1 MKIFNSKKFDL
12 IKIILFFI
20 LLIFVIIMNMY
31 LFKRK
36 NTNIMEPF
44 ETNYS
49 LISSMTDTID
59 VTRPKPLDP
68 GINTVE
74 FIGDPVSG
82 SIDSAKDSTTNI
94 NPPNPA
100 DQKPTPNVMSI
111 YPGHDP
117 KYDNPFET
125 QRGWNSINK
134 YQPIEEHS
142 FQYSKLT
149 GLSNSSPVYYVNDI
163 GEGFCKFH
171 KTNIAKI
178 EEECNQLDPDTCAVT
193 SCCVLLGG
201 QKCVYGNKNGPKMTS
216 NYTDPSIL
224 KRDVYYHMG
233 KCYGNCPDKS
243 KKYNSTVPL
252 VPSNRCAPPSIID
265 SIQNKPGS
273 KYANPAAPPVP
284 DIMPKKLFDDQ
295 QYIFSSPDS
304 VESPLMPNGAPPAD
318 IIINK

>member
-1 MKIFNSKKFDL
+1 
-12 IKIILFFI
+12 
-20 LLIFVIIMNMY
+20 MNFY
-31 LFKRK
+31 LFQRK
-36 NTNIMEPF
+36 NTMESF

-49 LISSMTDTID
+49 LLSSMKDIID
-59 VTRPKPLDP
+59 VTKPLDP
-68 GINTVE
+68 GINMTE
-74 FIGDPVSG
+74 FVSQPIEI
-82 SIDSAKDSTTNI
+82 SPPSEI

-100 DQKPTPNVMSI
+100 DKPGSTPMPI

-117 KYDNPFET
+117 KYDNPFEI
-125 QRGWNSINK
+125 QRGWNAMNK
-134 YQPIEEHS
+134 YQPVEELNS

-149 GLSNSSPVYYVNDI
+149 GLNNSSPVYYMNDV

-178 EEECNQLDPDTCAVT
+178 EEECNQLDPDTCAST

-224 KRDVYYHMG
+224 RRDLYYHMG
-233 KCYGNCPDKS
+233 KCYGNCKDKS
-243 KKYNSTVPL
+243 KKYNATAPL
-252 VPSNRCAPPSIID
+252 VPSNRCAPPSMTN
-265 SIQNKPGS
+265 SIEQKPGS
-273 KYANPAAPPVP
+273 TYANPDVKPVP

-304 VESPLMPNGAPPAD
+304 VEKPLIANEVPPAD
-318 IIINK
+318 IIINRPTETP